1 MGILQFY
8 KFTNFTNSVCNMLQT
23 EVCYGRGPLFL
34 QQQRQEELSEQH
46 NNREDRDRNYVSWK
60 WRKEW
65 GI

>member
-34 QQQRQEELSEQH
+34 QQQRQELNDLLPNSFLQH
-46 NNREDRDRNYVSWK
+46 DTDINADTCFPGMY
-60 WRKEW
+60 
-65 GI
+65 